1 MKSTCKMVRHHPT
14 MTESSCAKNACR
26 LVALLVAAAF
36 FFAFAS
42 CSTESGDGNND
53 KPNPQ
58 TEELTQAQK
67 EAEGTYI
74 LGGKTYTVENG
85 KVSVK
90 NEDGSNPE
98 IGEINKEGVITI
110 KQGNTTTTIS
120 ATKDED
126 GKVTTKIEIETK
138 DENGNSQKKTY
149 EGDLSTG
156 TLKNPENPN
165 DSIRIT
171 KSEPEKTEP
180 ANPDTQTPD
189 KPNQDEPDNPNTD
202 TETPEEPENP
212 DNPDP
217 ETPEPVPEEPETP
230 DAPENPDTPAP
241 DKPNQDEPS
250 NPGTSDPDSPSP
262 DTPDPKPE
270 NPADPENPKPEEPTP
285 ANPENPNPEEPN
297 EDGPQEE
304 SEDANPEIK
313 VITVTIEPNSAISI
327 TKSESESSI
336 TLTAD
341 EGYTKYSW
349 KIDGKAA
356 ESSQVSGDGKILTL
370 TKTDLAENNVY
381 QIALS
386 AYKGN
391 ISYGTQITVKK

>member
-1 MKSTCKMVRHHPT
+1 MA
-14 MTESSCAKNACR
+14 ESSCAKNARR
-26 LVALLVAAAF
+26 LVALLAAAAF
-36 FFAFAS
+36 LFVFAS

-110 KQGNTTTTIS
+110 NQGNTTTTIS
-120 ATKDED
+120 ATKNKD
-126 GKVTTKIEIETK
+126 GKVTSKIEIETK

-165 DSIRIT
+165 DSIGIT
-171 KSEPEKTEP
+171 KSEPEKTE
-180 ANPDTQTPD
+180 A
-189 KPNQDEPDNPNTD
+189 
-202 TETPEEPENP
+202 
-212 DNPDP
+212 
-217 ETPEPVPEEPETP
+217 
-230 DAPENPDTPAP
+230 ENPDTPAP
-241 DKPNQDEPS
+241 DKPNQDEPD
-250 NPGTSDPDSPSP
+250 NPGTSDPDNP
-262 DTPDPKPE
+262 TPVTSDEPETPNTDPEPPEEPE
-270 NPADPENPKPEEPTP
+270 NPDNPAPETPEPQ
-285 ANPENPNPEEPN
+285 PENPEEPN

-304 SEDANPEIK
+304 PEDANPEIK
-313 VITVTIEPNSAISI
+313 IITVTIEPNSAISI

-341 EGYTKYSW
+341 EGYTKYIW

-356 ESSQVSGDGKILTL
+356 ESSQVSGDGKILSL
-370 TKTDLAENNVY
+370 PKTDLAENNVY

-386 AYKGN
+386 AYKDN